1 METSGDRTLGQM
13 IVDTRPW
20 STEPVTAT
28 VATAASAE
36 VFREV
41 LRDAFGNTVR
51 DLRGSTS

>member
-1 METSGDRTLGQM
+1 MQTSGDRTLGQL
-13 IVDTRPW
+13 IVDTRPL
-20 STEPVTAT
+20 STESVTAT
-28 VATAASAE
+28 AATVASVE

>member
-1 METSGDRTLGQM
+1 MDVETSGDRTLAQM
-13 IVDTRPW
+13 IVGTRPW

-28 VATAASAE
+28 VASAE

>member
-1 METSGDRTLGQM
+1 MDAETSGDRTLGQM

-20 STEPVTAT
+20 SAEP
-28 VATAASAE
+28 ATAASAE